1 MPPKRPRPPPDDPV
15 WDLVEQY
22 GDFSDPELALLTPP
36 PTEDASRR
44 TDNGDR
50 VWPQA
55 GPAPKKKKLK
65 EGEVEPERRLKVYKK
80 ACPKA
85 TQERADRVRLQRFFC
100 VDRQRTSPISE
111 QLSVLGSTGNLYTV
125 KVGHLPSCDCPDGAK
140 GNHCKHLLF
149 VLLKVLGVP
158 WSSNLWYQ
166 SALLTEE
173 LQAIFTLARP
183 APRTMLEDR
192 VKSAYEVAT
201 GKKKVEQGEQD
212 GGPVK
217 KRIPQEGDSCP
228 ICYEDFEPGAENG
241 LVFCL
246 TISGCGNALHAE
258 CFSNWAKTS
267 NPTTCPLCREKWP
280 SGSTAATNGNAA
292 AGPSFSADGYQ
303 NFAAQAGIS
312 TTRDTSTYYHGPR
325 RGESWYRGGGRNRYK
340 YDDNYGDDYGYLF

>member
-80 ACPKA
+80 GEPLTLFAPRSSASKLTSFDYGGPACPKA

-111 QLSVLGSTGNLYTV
+111 QFSVLGSTGNLYTV

-140 GNHCKHLLF
+140 GNHCKHLVRPFIVQTVCWQHIHPRSCFPQLF
-149 VLLKVLGVP
+149 VLLKG
-158 WSSNLWYQ
+158 
-166 SALLTEE
+166 
-173 LQAIFTLARP
+173 TLR
-183 APRTMLEDR
+183 
-192 VKSAYEVAT
+192 
-201 GKKKVEQGEQD
+201 
-212 GGPVK
+212 
-217 KRIPQEGDSCP
+217 
-228 ICYEDFEPGAENG
+228 
-241 LVFCL
+241 
-246 TISGCGNALHAE
+246 
-258 CFSNWAKTS
+258 FSRCS
-267 NPTTCPLCREKWP
+267 V
-280 SGSTAATNGNAA
+280 
-292 AGPSFSADGYQ
+292 
-303 NFAAQAGIS
+303 
-312 TTRDTSTYYHGPR
+312 
-325 RGESWYRGGGRNRYK
+325 RGEMVSS
-340 YDDNYGDDYGYLF
+340 